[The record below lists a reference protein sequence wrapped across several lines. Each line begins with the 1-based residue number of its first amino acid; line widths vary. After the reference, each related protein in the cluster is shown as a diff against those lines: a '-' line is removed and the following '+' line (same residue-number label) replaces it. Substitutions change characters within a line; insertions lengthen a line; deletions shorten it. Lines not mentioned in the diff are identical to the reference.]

1 MDKNVRKE
9 HWENVFANKQETEV
23 SWFQPYPKTSI
34 EFVKLFD
41 LPLDANIIDIG
52 GGDSH
57 FVDALLEEGYKNI
70 WDLDISEN
78 ALSRAK
84 KRLGDNANKVN
95 WVVSDIIDF
104 IPPVEFDFWHDR
116 AAFHFLTTEENMNK
130 YVAIAERGIK
140 ARGVLILGTF
150 SETGPTKCSG
160 LEIKQYSENSM
171 SSRFELSFDRVKCIT
186 EEHQTPFNSIQN
198 FLFCSFKKK

>member
-70 WDLDISEN
+70 WVLDISE
-78 ALSRAK
+78 
-84 KRLGDNANKVN
+84 
-95 WVVSDIIDF
+95 
-104 IPPVEFDFWHDR
+104 
-116 AAFHFLTTEENMNK
+116 
-130 YVAIAERGIK
+130 
-140 ARGVLILGTF
+140 
-150 SETGPTKCSG
+150 KC
-160 LEIKQYSENSM
+160 
-171 SSRFELSFDRVKCIT
+171 FV
-186 EEHQTPFNSIQN
+186 
-198 FLFCSFKKK
+198 

>member
-70 WDLDISEN
+70 WVLDISEN

-95 WVVSDIIDF
+95 
-104 IPPVEFDFWHDR
+104 
-116 AAFHFLTTEENMNK
+116 
-130 YVAIAERGIK
+130 
-140 ARGVLILGTF
+140 
-150 SETGPTKCSG
+150 
-160 LEIKQYSENSM
+160 
-171 SSRFELSFDRVKCIT
+171 
-186 EEHQTPFNSIQN
+186 
-198 FLFCSFKKK
+198 

>member
-52 GGDSH
+52 GGDSQ

-70 WDLDISEN
+70 WVLDISEN

-130 YVAIAERGIK
+130 YVVIAERGIK

-160 LEIKQYSENSM
+160 LEIKQYSETSM